1 MQAHILYFMIR
12 WLEILGLM
20 ANVEL
25 KTFPK
30 VGNFEWK
37 SYLKI
42 RKFDSKFLFLVKV
55 STLSRG
61 PSLGHNIDR
70 CITKYWQLF
79 IVMVNTLCKMRTI
92 NSFQNK
98 QSTRAVTA
106 PLISPIGDAKTVTSS
121 EFPAYRGTNMLCI
134 WGESLPNPP
143 LRPEWGV
150 RGFQTTGA

>member
-1 MQAHILYFMIR
+1 MEAPR

-20 ANVEL
+20 VLMLNSKPSPRWGTL
-25 KTFPK
+25 
-30 VGNFEWK
+30 NW
-37 SYLKI
+37 YLI
-42 RKFDSKFLFLVKV
+42 PGVRKFDSKFLFLVKV

-79 IVMVNTLCKMRTI
+79 IVMVAYNTLCKMWTI
-92 NSFQNK
+92 KSFQNK

-106 PLISPIGDAKTVTSS
+106 LLISPVGDAKTMTSS
-121 EFPAYRGTNMLCI
+121 KYPAFRGTNMECI

-150 RGFQTTGA
+150 RGFQMTGA